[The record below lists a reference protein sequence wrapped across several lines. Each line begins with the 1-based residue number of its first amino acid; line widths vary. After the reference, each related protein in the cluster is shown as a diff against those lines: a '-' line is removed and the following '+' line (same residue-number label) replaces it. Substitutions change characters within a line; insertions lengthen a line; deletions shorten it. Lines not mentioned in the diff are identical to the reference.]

1 MKFYSWIIRYRFYL
15 GIILILGGVAANV
28 YAGFWPSFPLYFI
41 GVILLASHFLIG
53 PLRLVQEYMEAGD
66 IEGAQRV
73 VNSVKFPGL
82 LIKPIRSAYFT
93 IKGQLDMA
101 NQNFDAAE
109 ANMKKGMSLTTNMTK
124 DMKGANYLQ
133 MGMISLQ
140 KGDFKQGE
148 KYIREA
154 LRAGIADKESEAVA
168 YLQMCNIMMN
178 KHEFR
183 AAKEFFRKTK
193 ALKPTNPDVVKQ
205 VKEIEKYISRIPG

>member
-1 MKFYSWIIRYRFYL
+1 MKFYSTIIRYRFYL

-28 YAGFWPSFPLYFI
+28 FVGFWPSFPLYFV
-41 GVILLASHFLIG
+41 GLILLLSHFLIG

-66 IEGAQRV
+66 IEGAQKV

-82 LIKPIRSAYFT
+82 LIKPVRSAYFT

-140 KGDFKQGE
+140 KGDFRQGE

-154 LRAGIADKESEAVA
+154 LRAGINDKESEAVA

-193 ALKPTNPDVVKQ
+193 ALKPTNPDVIKQ
-205 VKEIEKYISRIPG
+205 IKEIEKYISRIPG

>member
-1 MKFYSWIIRYRFYL
+1 M
-15 GIILILGGVAANV
+15 
-28 YAGFWPSFPLYFI
+28 
-41 GVILLASHFLIG
+41 ILLLSHFLIG

-82 LIKPIRSAYFT
+82 LIKPVRSAYFT
-93 IKGQLDMA
+93 IKGQLEMA

-109 ANMKKGMSLTTNMTK
+109 ASMKKGMSLTTKMTA
-124 DMKGANYLQ
+124 DMKGANFLQ

-140 KGDFKQGE
+140 KGEFKQGE

-154 LRAGIADKESEAVA
+154 LRAGINDKESEAVA

-178 KHEFR
+178 KREFR
-183 AAKEFFRKTK
+183 AAKDYFRKTK
-193 ALKPTNPDVVKQ
+193 ALKPTNPEVVGQ
-205 VKEIEKYISRIPG
+205 IKEIEKYIARIPG